1 MLTYIKELAI
11 IPPDPCEKLAVVVTY
26 NRKEFVSKWL
36 KAWNNA
42 EHYGVKLAVIHTFE
56 GDKPKQDEMENILQ
70 YKPTYYIPVHNSIL
84 RDFGP
89 LMMVLKNL
97 TELPNWKYL
106 FWFTDDMLPMRRTFL
121 RPFVEKIILPDV
133 GLVAQCYEPKT
144 TSGGGGHIRTIAYAT
159 KREVTD
165 KLKLPDPKT
174 HGGNCGFAFEY
185 HAGSHILE
193 QVTNLGYRFELAHG
207 GLPDSLGYQHWT
219 SFLDWMWDCHLLGSW
234 TEYLDVYEEQFKS
247 IQRIEH
253 ASGKIET
260 LLSIGECEKRT
271 LSQKK
276 LSFLI
281 EASYLSSSCDF
292 ATCIASILNNFPNK
306 YLEEIIIGIHGNDDN
321 VLDQKQIIVQEIK
334 RNCSTIPISFIRT
347 SNGTKSSIIKDQ
359 LVLMCKSE
367 SYALLDDTVKIEK
380 GDWEKHM
387 DNFFS
392 NDNLAIICWQRN
404 NATKLKCEN
413 EKMQM
418 PSISDKFIICKKHIM
433 KEINASWENYEI
445 EFKFGIS
452 NFVSYK
458 KFIQWHEKNK
468 SIIGRLPEEEKYF
481 KKIVLKSGSFV
492 IDKIIN
498 NNYTIDKIDAEMI
511 VEIKE
516 SNCGVFRHTEINN
529 GRFIINI
536 KNIIEMEKL
545 NSQEQV
551 TS

>member
-56 GDKPKQDEMENILQ
+56 GDKPNQDEMENILQ

-97 TELPNWKYL
+97 TELPNWEYL

-121 RPFVEKIILPDV
+121 RPFVEKIIAPDV

-165 KLKLPDPKT
+165 KLKLPDPKI

-234 TEYLDVYEEQFKS
+234 TEYWDVYEEQFKS
-247 IQRIEH
+247 IQRIEN

-281 EASYLSSSCDF
+281 EYSYFSSSCDF
-292 ATCIASILNNFPNK
+292 VTCIASILNNFPNK
-306 YLEEIIIGIHGNDDN
+306 YLEEIIIGIHGNDED
-321 VLDQKQIIVQEIK
+321 VLDQKQIILQEIK
-334 RNCSTIPISFIRT
+334 KNCSTIPISFIRT

-380 GDWEKHM
+380 GDWEKHI

-433 KEINASWENYEI
+433 KEINASWEDYEI

-468 SIIGRLPEEEKYF
+468 NIIGRLPEEDKYF
-481 KKIVLKSGSFV
+481 EKIVLKSGSFV

-498 NNYTIDKIDAEMI
+498 NNYEIDKIDAEMI
-511 VEIKE
+511 VEINE
-516 SNCGVFRHTEINN
+516 SDCGIFRNTEIKNN
-529 GRFIINI
+529 FFVNI
-536 KNIIEMEKL
+536 KNIIEMENL